1 MAELESLKRQVAA
14 TEDLQSVV
22 RTMKALAA
30 VNIRQYEEAARA
42 LTDYRATVELAL
54 RAVLRHATTRPGER
68 SAGGVAVLI
77 VIGSDQGMCGQFNEA
92 IADAAAAALD
102 ERAEPGADWRVLA
115 IGERVAN
122 ALGARGRRVS
132 ARRHLPS
139 SSHGVSGQVRAL
151 LGTLER
157 WQAEAGALRRV
168 VLMHNQPAEGGFEGR
183 RVVLLPMDAGWLER
197 LEARAWPTRALPM
210 IGGDPDRTLSHL
222 VQQYLF
228 VELFAGLAQS
238 LAAENATRLRA
249 MQSAEKNVEER
260 LDELETRFN
269 RQRQNNITSELL
281 DVISGSEAVMG

>member
-1 MAELESLKRQVAA
+1 MGA

-42 LTDYRATVELAL
+42 LADYRATVELAL
-54 RAVLRHATTRPGER
+54 RAVLRHAQTRPGER
-68 SAGGVAVLI
+68 AEGGGAAVLI
-77 VIGSDQGMCGQFNEA
+77 VVGSDQGMCGQFNEA
-92 IADAAAAALD
+92 IAAEAAAVL
-102 ERAEPGADWRVLA
+102 GARGRGAGGWRVLA

-122 ALGARGRRVS
+122 ALVARGWRVD

-157 WQAEAGALRRV
+157 WQAAAGGLSRVILTHNRAAEA
-168 VLMHNQPAEGGFEGR
+168 GFEGR
-183 RVVLLPMDAGWLER
+183 RVVLLPMDAAWLAR

-210 IGGDPDRTLSHL
+210 VGGDPDRTLSHL

-269 RQRQNNITSELL
+269 RQRQNSITSELL